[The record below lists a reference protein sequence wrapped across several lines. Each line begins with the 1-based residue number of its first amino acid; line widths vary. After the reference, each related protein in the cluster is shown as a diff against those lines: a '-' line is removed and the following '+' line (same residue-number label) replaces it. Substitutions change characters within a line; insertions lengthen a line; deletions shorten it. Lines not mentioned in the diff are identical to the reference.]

1 MEAQREVPLSDFLSF
16 GMSNGGKGE
25 RQDSVFPIPFSTRRG
40 KGERKGGKERGF
52 FLGEDEGGKKVMTV
66 SK

>member
-1 MEAQREVPLSDFLSF
+1 MEAQRGVPLSNFLSF

-25 RQDSVFPIPFSTRRG
+25 GQDSVFPIPFSTRRG
-40 KGERKGGKERGF
+40 KGEREGVFG
-52 FLGEDEGGKKVMTV
+52 GEDEGGKKVMTV